1 MLNHRNIAMSSHSI
15 SQFIQDFGEGRYTCF
30 KTKKFSLDTSVS
42 DELAY
47 DDKQRSRSK
56 KSEFAETDDRRIHT
70 VRISD
75 RICQNN
81 SRPIF
86 SFFLDGSRH
95 VYKIDD
101 IAIGKK
107 IFPFLAGQIIV
118 GCCAR
123 ADRDTFKKY
132 ALSHKLVLSLP
143 VDFKTDDDPNFFKY
157 YLSKLNEQISKNKFI
172 IERCIHFSKLLLYKT
187 DGGNSLETDKDKL
200 QNRAVAIIQSEMTD
214 EEQRLVGQLCMKNRL
229 DDENFLLKDGSLEY
243 NPRFSNMSKSEWE
256 LMRSNYQ
263 HVVGVSKSFDP
274 DLLPNFEGARL
285 SRTICELKPFERTKA
300 NRYRSAHS
308 GREFAVWYMRIQN
321 SNFRETN
328 FSDVVKCEMLISN
341 DGDFISTDII
351 DTISA
356 NIIREAYPVCF
367 GKDTRWA
374 NHLYPVFLTETFC
387 KSNYINNDIF
397 INLF

>member
-1 MLNHRNIAMSSHSI
+1 MGRII
-15 SQFIQDFGEGRYTCF
+15 QFIQDSGEGQYLCY
-30 KTKKFSLDTSVS
+30 KTQKVLLDTTSS
-42 DELAY
+42 DIITY
-47 DDKQRSRSK
+47 DDKEASHSK
-56 KSEFAETDDRRIHT
+56 KSNFAETDTSR
-70 VRISD
+70 VPSVQIS
-75 RICQNN
+75 NKLLK
-81 SRPIF
+81 SKTPIF

-118 GCCAR
+118 GCCHR
-123 ADRDTFKKY
+123 KDRDTFHKY
-132 ALSHKLVLSLP
+132 SIRHQLVLSLP
-143 VDFKTDDDPNFFKY
+143 EDFNTDDDTNFCHY
-157 YLSKLNEQISKNKFI
+157 YLELLNNEIAKSRYVQERNIKFDKI
-172 IERCIHFSKLLLYKT
+172 LLYRT
-187 DGGNSLETDKDKL
+187 DGGDISESDKDKFKS
-200 QNRAVAIIQSEMTD
+200 RATAVIQSEMTD
-214 EEQRLVGQLCMKNRL
+214 DEQRLVAQLCAENQL

-243 NPRFSNMSKSEWE
+243 NPRFSNLSESEWQ
-256 LMRSNYQ
+256 LMRANYQ

-274 DLLPNFEGARL
+274 DLLPDYNGAKL
-285 SRTICELKPFERTKA
+285 SRTICELKPFHRTKVY
-300 NRYRSAHS
+300 RYHSAHS
-308 GREFAVWYMRIQN
+308 GGEYAVWYVRIRN
-321 SNFRETN
+321 SEFRETN
-328 FSDVVKCEMLISN
+328 FSDIVKCEMVISN
-341 DGDFISTDII
+341 EGDSISTDLI